1 MEPELTGSEF
11 TSGAMAVVFSI
22 VFLVL
27 IGIWITRAGKTGKS
41 VVNSINPKVS
51 EHKKLE
57 AKEHLRN
64 IKDGDAVQGMKNY
77 GLFLIVIFGILLVI
91 GLISA

>member
-11 TSGAMAVVFSI
+11 TSGATAVVFSI

-41 VVNSINPKVS
+41 VANSINPKVS
-51 EHKKLE
+51 QYKKRE
-57 AKEHLRN
+57 AKEHLRD
-64 IKDGDAVQGMKNY
+64 IKSGDAVQGMKNY
-77 GLFLIVIFGILLVI
+77 GLFLLVVFGILLII